1 MAGRRAVTE
10 GVLYEDDDGAPI
22 DLNNLNDDELRAAME
37 RAYAM
42 GLEDGDD
49 EDYGD
54 E

>member
-10 GVLYEDDDGAPI
+10 GMLYDDEDGAPI
-22 DLNNLNDDELRAAME
+22 DINNLNDDELRAAME

-42 GLEDGDD
+42 GVDDDD
-49 EDYGD
+49 EYGD